1 MSSKNVLSYYRDCYK
16 EDSADLNLW
25 NLNKLKKEDR
35 FVLQG
40 RDDLG
45 SGFLPRLPI
54 PADFA
59 KQMMKRVEIYQRE
72 RVLLYTRFILVGNL
86 EVRGELKQV
95 VSPILF
101 NEAVIEKEQDDYYF
115 SLTDAQPDINESL
128 TQLLIPQG
136 NKLTSIDET
145 ADIQSAYF
153 WTSLLKESPLAINV
167 FELLS
172 YPELANNDEIKK
184 ALKSKKNTLLPV
196 SMLVF
201 VERSSSNRGVLH
213 ELEEIIES
221 NKLPPP
227 INGLIGSVL
236 PTIENKKLKYD
247 YLPGLLSGPQKKVIS
262 IAANINLGCV
272 SGPPGTGKSYTI
284 AAIAAEH
291 MARGESVLIVANN
304 NPALDVI
311 ADKLDRN
318 FGLSDVSIRAGQK
331 EFLKKLK
338 DYIADLLA
346 GYLADEQDNPA
357 LIESELNK
365 LNTSLNELE
374 LRFSQFCH
382 RAIIRGKRL
391 KNLEDKNIEWLSN
404 LYIKFARRGIK
415 QLAKQWSSLEQ
426 INAQQL
432 KRETLASN
440 YLNALKNK
448 NLNTLVDT
456 QRKSLNAFNQAIR
469 SRTSKRQFEL
479 FDNIE
484 YEALLSA
491 FPVWLVSLNALYRV
505 LPLNAEMFDLVI
517 IDEATQCNIS
527 SCLPALYRAKRALIV
542 GDTKQLRHY
551 SFLAKT
557 KELQLMVKNNVSLSD
572 GGIMGY
578 RDNSILDLALNAL
591 NDNKQ
596 LAFLDEHFRSK
607 PELIHFSNEH
617 FYQSKLKIMQHRPC
631 TSTGNLLVHRVNGTR
646 DSSGINHL
654 EASSII
660 NTIKQQI
667 DDDKSA
673 GISHSIGVV
682 SPFRNQA
689 DYIAKEIEA
698 HFSGAE
704 IIKHNIRVATPF
716 GFQGEERDI
725 MLVSFVVDNNAKRA
739 AAYIN
744 KADVFNVCITRARQ
758 KQYVFLSI
766 DETQLPE
773 HYLLRRYLSSIT
785 QFKATHNITSEIDEF
800 QQRVID
806 ELTRLKIE
814 TWAGYT
820 IAGTDVDILC
830 RYNGQ
835 YLAINLIGFPGPW
848 ADFFE
853 LDTYKLFSRAN
864 IEILPISYGLW
875 VVDKST
881 CVQHIVSKLRVCETY
896 SIM

>member
-1 MSSKNVLSYYRDCYK
+1 MSSKNVLSHYRDCYK

-35 FVLQG
+35 LVLEG

-54 PADFA
+54 PAEFA
-59 KQMMKRVEIYQRE
+59 EQMMKRVEVYQRE
-72 RVLLYTRFILVGNL
+72 RVLLYARFILVGNL
-86 EVRGELKQV
+86 EVRGELKHV
-95 VSPILF
+95 VTPILF
-101 NEAVIEKEQDDYYF
+101 NEAIIEKDQDDYYF
-115 SLTDAQPDINESL
+115 SLNDAQPDINESL
-128 TQLLIPQG
+128 TQLLIPQV

-153 WTSLLKESPLAINV
+153 WTSLLKESPIALNL
-167 FELLS
+167 FELLN
-172 YPELANNDEIKK
+172 YPELADSDEIKK
-184 ALKSKKNTLLPV
+184 ALKSKIPTLLPA

-201 VERSSSNRGVLH
+201 VERSNSSRGVLH

-221 NKLPPP
+221 DKLSPP
-227 INGLIGSVL
+227 INGLIDTVKPS
-236 PTIENKKLKYD
+236 IKNKNLKYD
-247 YLPGLLSGPQKKVIS
+247 YLPGLLSAAQKKVIS

-311 ADKLDRN
+311 ADKLDEN

-346 GYLADEQDNPA
+346 GYLADEHDNSVF
-357 LIESELNK
+357 IESELNK

-374 LRFSQFCH
+374 LRFSQFCQ

-391 KNLEDKNIEWLSN
+391 KNLEEKEIKWLTN
-404 LYIKFARRGIK
+404 LYIRFVRRGIQK
-415 QLAKQWSSLEQ
+415 LAKQWSSLEQ
-426 INAQQL
+426 INTQQI
-432 KRETLASN
+432 KREKLASS
-440 YLNALKNK
+440 YLSALKNK
-448 NLNTLVDT
+448 NLKALIDT

-491 FPVWLVSLNALYRV
+491 FPVWLVSLNTLYRV
-505 LPLNAEMFDLVI
+505 LPLKAEMFDLVI

-527 SCLPALYRAKRALIV
+527 SCLPALYRAKRAIIV

-551 SFLAKT
+551 SFLAKN
-557 KELQLMVKNNVSLSD
+557 KEAQLMSKNNVSFSD
-572 GGIMGY
+572 KGVMSY
-578 RDNSILDLALNAL
+578 RDNSILDLTLNAL

-607 PELIHFSNEH
+607 PELINFSNEH

-631 TSTGNLLVHRVNGTR
+631 TNTGNLLVQRVNGTR

-667 DDDKSA
+667 TDDKSA

-682 SPFRNQA
+682 SPFRSQA
-689 DYIAKEIEA
+689 DYITKEIET
-698 HFSGAE
+698 HFNEAE
-704 IIKHNIRVATPF
+704 IIKHKLKSATPF

-725 MLVSFVVDNNAKRA
+725 MLISFALDNNAKRA

-758 KQYVFLSI
+758 KQCVFLSI

-773 HYLLRRYLSSIT
+773 YYLLRRYISSIT
-785 QFKATHNITSEIDEF
+785 QFEATHNVTSDIDKF
-800 QQRVID
+800 QRSVICK
-806 ELTRLKIE
+806 LTSLKIE

-830 RYNGQ
+830 RYNGR

-881 CVQHIVSKLRVCETY
+881 CVQHIISKLKV
-896 SIM
+896 IQ

>member
-1 MSSKNVLSYYRDCYK
+1 
-16 EDSADLNLW
+16 
-25 NLNKLKKEDR
+25 
-35 FVLQG
+35 
-40 RDDLG
+40 
-45 SGFLPRLPI
+45 
-54 PADFA
+54 
-59 KQMMKRVEIYQRE
+59 
-72 RVLLYTRFILVGNL
+72 
-86 EVRGELKQV
+86 
-95 VSPILF
+95 
-101 NEAVIEKEQDDYYF
+101 
-115 SLTDAQPDINESL
+115 
-128 TQLLIPQG
+128 
-136 NKLTSIDET
+136 
-145 ADIQSAYF
+145 
-153 WTSLLKESPLAINV
+153 
-167 FELLS
+167 
-172 YPELANNDEIKK
+172 
-184 ALKSKKNTLLPV
+184 
-196 SMLVF
+196 
-201 VERSSSNRGVLH
+201 
-213 ELEEIIES
+213 
-221 NKLPPP
+221 
-227 INGLIGSVL
+227 
-236 PTIENKKLKYD
+236 
-247 YLPGLLSGPQKKVIS
+247 
-262 IAANINLGCV
+262 
-272 SGPPGTGKSYTI
+272 
-284 AAIAAEH
+284 
-291 MARGESVLIVANN
+291 
-304 NPALDVI
+304 
-311 ADKLDRN
+311 
-318 FGLSDVSIRAGQK
+318 VSIRAGQK

-346 GYLADEQDNPA
+346 GYFADEQDKPG
-357 LIESELNK
+357 LIESELNE

-404 LYIKFARRGIK
+404 LYIKFARRGIR

-426 INAQQL
+426 INIQQL
-432 KRETLASN
+432 KREKLASS

-448 NLNTLVDT
+448 NLNSLINT

-484 YEALLSA
+484 YDPLLSA

-527 SCLPALYRAKRALIV
+527 SCLPALYRAKRAIIV

-557 KELQLMVKNNVSLSD
+557 KESQLMVKNNVSLGDD
-572 GGIMGY
+572 GVMGY
-578 RDNSILDLALNAL
+578 RDNSILDLVLNAL
-591 NDNKQ
+591 NDNTQ

-607 PELIHFSNEH
+607 PELIHFSNTH

-631 TSTGNLLVHRVNGTR
+631 TSSGNLLVQRVDGIR
-646 DSSGINHL
+646 DNAGINHL
-654 EASSII
+654 EASRVI
-660 NTIKQQI
+660 NTIKLQI
-667 DDDKSA
+667 SDDKSA

-698 HFSGAE
+698 HFSDAE
-704 IIKHNIRVATPF
+704 ITKHNIRVATPF

-725 MLVSFVVDNNAKRA
+725 MLISFAVDNNAKRA

-744 KADVFNVCITRARQ
+744 KADMFNVCITRARQ

-766 DETQLPE
+766 DEAELPE

-785 QFKATHNITSEIDEF
+785 QFKTTHNITSEIDEF
-800 QQRVID
+800 QQCVID

-830 RYNGQ
+830 RYNNQ

-881 CVQHIVSKLRVCETY
+881 CVQHIVSKLSV
-896 SIM
+896 